1 MILSGFFFLELISD
15 IINFPFNFVFLKVG
29 RVELGHQLKVMAGT
43 LVASPLKGFPFLFIV
58 KVLFMHLLVMYAL
71 KLSF

>member
-1 MILSGFFFLELISD
+1 
-15 IINFPFNFVFLKVG
+15 LKVG
-29 RVELGHQLKVMAGT
+29 QVELGHQLKVMAGM

-71 KLSF
+71 K